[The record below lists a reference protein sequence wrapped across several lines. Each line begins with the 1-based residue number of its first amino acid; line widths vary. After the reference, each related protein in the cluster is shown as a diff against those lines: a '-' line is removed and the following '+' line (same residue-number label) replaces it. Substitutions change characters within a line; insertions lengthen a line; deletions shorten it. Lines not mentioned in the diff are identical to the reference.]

1 MSPWEGRWAASPML
15 MVRGLSQLRFPEA
28 LRVLL
33 SELRPHHLLP
43 EWSEP
48 PPTSPARAVCQAQPP
63 PTTGQGCMGASLQNT
78 DLTSLLPRCK
88 LREAFCSL
96 GITAKGRSKAPKTR
110 SQDLPWPSAPGSL
123 LSSPQAPAA
132 TGQLPKLC
140 LTWHIHSIC
149 LHPSS
154 ERLVFSCPKRT
165 AIFGKSPGLFKP

>member
-48 PPTSPARAVCQAQPP
+48 PPTSPARAACQAQPP

-78 DLTSLLPRCK
+78 DRSSTFSRISHAAKSPCSSLCPRGENGGHRK
-88 LREAFCSL
+88 VPPTPSPGGSLSLRKKKPDTGTPSTVGSGLGQREGQSL
-96 GITAKGRSKAPKTR
+96 GRAPR
-110 SQDLPWPSAPGSL
+110 GGSF
-123 LSSPQAPAA
+123 SF
-132 TGQLPKLC
+132 
-140 LTWHIHSIC
+140 IH
-149 LHPSS
+149 
-154 ERLVFSCPKRT
+154 
-165 AIFGKSPGLFKP
+165 LFNKWV